1 MTCRISLIGEI
12 NDTKETWKLAIRI
25 TKMCFIQKTL
35 GGGFL
40 EMLLMDEKVVLHS
53 LNYQLKLIKYYVHN
67 WSPHDFFFFAHL
79 LRDTRSKLQ
88 LTF

>member
-40 EMLLMDEKVVLHS
+40 EMLLMDEKGHKIKATVNI
-53 LNYQLKLIKYYVHN
+53 LNLTNGKINSKRGKLIL
-67 WSPHDFFFFAHL
+67 FRT
-79 LRDTRSKLQ
+79 LR
-88 LTF
+88 